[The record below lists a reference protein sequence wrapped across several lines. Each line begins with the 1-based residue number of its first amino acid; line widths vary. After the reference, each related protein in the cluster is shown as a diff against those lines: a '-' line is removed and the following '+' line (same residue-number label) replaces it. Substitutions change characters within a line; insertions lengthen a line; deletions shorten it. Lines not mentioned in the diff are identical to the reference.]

1 LLLTGRVGSNQE
13 RLATQNPTVGS
24 SVSNAGAVAGQAT
37 RDTVASLMEPYIDD
51 TFMKLTGFNLRL
63 TVGSDGFEGRV
74 RKRISRYL
82 NFQSDYLQGFQNN
95 SNWKTQLDFWI
106 RDYISFGGGFEQVR
120 TSAQQGVPET
130 LPLRYNFEFRLDY
143 AIRR

>member
-1 LLLTGRVGSNQE
+1 VGSN
-13 RLATQNPTVGS
+13 VGT
-24 SVSNAGAVAGQAT
+24 AGDVAGQAT

-51 TFMKLTGFNLRL
+51 TFMRLTGFNLRL

-82 NFQSDYLQGFQNN
+82 NFQTDYLQGFQNN
-95 SNWKTQLDFWI
+95 SNWKTQLDFWV
-106 RDYISFGGGFEQVR
+106 RDYVTVSSGIEQIR

-130 LPLRYNFEFRLDY
+130 LPPDYKLELRIDY
-143 AIRR
+143 ALRLRWW